1 MGRLGAAVG
10 SIVFFFVAPGTVAG
24 LGPYW
29 INGWR
34 LAASPPGLIAL
45 QVAGAVVFLIG
56 LAVVAECFAR
66 FATKGLGTPA
76 PIAPTQHLVVS
87 GLYRHVRNP
96 MYVGVLAMIL
106 GQAALFADVRL
117 VIYAL
122 AIWAAFHLF
131 VVFFEEPTLRQTY
144 GDQYAAF
151 TAAVPRWIPRRR
163 PAPLDG

>member
-1 MGRLGAAVG
+1 
-10 SIVFFFVAPGTVAG
+10 
-24 LGPYW
+24 
-29 INGWR
+29 
-34 LAASPPGLIAL
+34 
-45 QVAGAVVFLIG
+45 
-56 LAVVAECFAR
+56 
-66 FATKGLGTPA
+66 
-76 PIAPTQHLVVS
+76 
-87 GLYRHVRNP
+87 
-96 MYVGVLAMIL
+96 VGVLAMIL
-106 GQAALFADVRL
+106 GQAVLFADVRL